1 MRSKKKVG
9 AYVRVSTSMQEEND
23 SLKTQISKIESFCEL
38 HDYDLHMIY
47 EDVGSGGD
55 DERKGFKELQRD
67 IDNGRIDILLVYETS
82 RISRKSSTM
91 ISFISNIIEKN
102 VDFVSIS
109 QPDLNTTTSTGRLFF
124 TINAGLAQYEREQI
138 STRVKSSAYE
148 RAKKGHWMAGQLPIG
163 YKRDE
168 EKNIVI
174 NEVGARQVRNFFM
187 TFIGN
192 RSLKKTSDLF
202 GRSVESMRWILTN
215 PFYIGKYR
223 FGVRKNNLHN
233 KKKQRK
239 GEYLLVDGT
248 QEPIIDKEMFDRVQ
262 LYIKGNRVLN
272 KKNIKKSNFILG
284 GLIRCSCMKKMY
296 GNGNYVKKYDRLYR
310 SYQCDNCKKKIDA
323 DIIEGEIFER
333 LKEFEQLREIND
345 VSLDSLELEKNLE
358 VYKNRRASIL
368 KEKDRLLSL
377 LLKELIDESEF
388 TKNREKI
395 GKDLEI
401 VIKEISVIEETMRK
415 KEDGSDENFEILV
428 EVANN
433 YKNYDIMDLRE
444 LLRMIIKEI
453 VVKNI
458 NNRKN
463 FEYDI
468 VLEY

>member
-1 MRSKKKVG
+1 MKSKKKVG

-23 SLKTQISKIESFCEL
+23 SLKTQILKIQTYCDFHEYEI
-38 HDYDLHMIY
+38 YKIY

-55 DERKGFKELQRD
+55 DEREGFKELQRD
-67 IDNGRIDILLVYETS
+67 IDNGRINILLVYETS

-91 ISFISNIIEKN
+91 ISFITNIIEKN

-138 STRVKSSAYE
+138 SSRVKSSAYE
-148 RAKKGHWMAGQLPIG
+148 RAKQGHWMAGQLPIG

-168 EKNIVI
+168 ERRIVPD
-174 NEVGARQVRNFFM
+174 EVRAKQVKNFF
-187 TFIGN
+187 TTYIEN
-192 RSLKKTSDLF
+192 RSLKKTAALF
-202 GRSVESMRWILTN
+202 GKSVESMRWILTN

-223 FGVRKNNLHN
+223 YGVRKNNLHN
-233 KKKQRK
+233 KKKQRI
-239 GEYLLVDGT
+239 GEFLLVDGT
-248 QEPIIDKEMFDRVQ
+248 QEPIINKELFDKVQ

-272 KKNIKKSNFILG
+272 KKNIKKSNYILG

-296 GNGNYVKKYDRLYR
+296 GNGNYVKKYDILYR

-323 DIIEGEIFER
+323 DIIEEEIFGR

-345 VSLDSLELEKNLE
+345 VSLDSIELEKNLE
-358 VYKNRRASIL
+358 VYKSRKTSIL
-368 KEKDRLLSL
+368 KEKDRLVIL
-377 LLKELIDESEF
+377 LLKELIDEFEF

-395 GKDLEI
+395 SKDLEI
-401 VIKEISVIEETMRK
+401 VIEEISSIEEIMRK
-415 KEDGSDENFEILV
+415 KEEGSDENFEILV

-433 YKNYDIMDLRE
+433 YKNYDIIDLRE
-444 LLRMIIKEI
+444 LLKMIIKEI
-453 VVKNI
+453 AVKNI
-458 NNRKN
+458 NSRKN

>member
-1 MRSKKKVG
+1 MKSKKNVG

-23 SLKTQISKIESFCEL
+23 SLKTQISKIESYCEL
-38 HDYDLHMIY
+38 HDYHLHKIY

-55 DERKGFKELQRD
+55 DERESFKELQRD
-67 IDNGRIDILLVYETS
+67 IDNGKIDILLVYETS
-82 RISRKSSTM
+82 RISRKSNTM

-138 STRVKSSAYE
+138 SSRVKSSAYE

-168 EKNIVI
+168 EKNII
-174 NEVGARQVRNFFM
+174 IDEVGARQVKNFFT

-192 RSLKKTSDLF
+192 QSLKKTADLF
-202 GRSVESMRWILTN
+202 GKPVESMRWILTN

-233 KKKQRK
+233 KKKQRT
-239 GEYLLVDGT
+239 GEYILVEGS
-248 QEPIIDKEMFDRVQ
+248 QEAIINKEMFDKVQ
-262 LYIKGNRVLN
+262 LYIKGNRALN

-284 GLIRCSCMKKMY
+284 GLIKCSCMKKMY

-310 SYQCDNCKKKIDA
+310 SYQCDNCKKKVDA
-323 DIIEGEIFER
+323 DLIEEQIFER

-345 VSLDSLELEKNLE
+345 ISIDNVELVKSLE
-358 VYKNRRASIL
+358 VYKNRKISIL
-368 KEKDRLLSL
+368 KEKDRLLTL

-395 GKDLEI
+395 GKDLE
-401 VIKEISVIEETMRK
+401 VVTEEISNLEETIKK

-428 EVANN
+428 EVSNN
-433 YKNYDIMDLRE
+433 YKNYELIDLRE

-453 VVKNI
+453 VIKDI
-458 NNRKN
+458 NNRKD

-468 VLEY
+468 ILEY

>member
-1 MRSKKKVG
+1 
-9 AYVRVSTSMQEEND
+9 
-23 SLKTQISKIESFCEL
+23 
-38 HDYDLHMIY
+38 
-47 EDVGSGGD
+47 
-55 DERKGFKELQRD
+55 
-67 IDNGRIDILLVYETS
+67 
-82 RISRKSSTM
+82 
-91 ISFISNIIEKN
+91 
-102 VDFVSIS
+102 
-109 QPDLNTTTSTGRLFF
+109 
-124 TINAGLAQYEREQI
+124 
-138 STRVKSSAYE
+138 
-148 RAKKGHWMAGQLPIG
+148 MAGQLPIG

-358 VYKNRRASIL
+358 VYKNRRTNIL
-368 KEKDRLLSL
+368 KEKDRLLTL

-401 VIKEISVIEETMRK
+401 VIKEISIIQETMRK

-458 NNRKN
+458 NNRKD